1 MSRKKN
7 KNQDDNLTARLMI
20 RLSNKDMRNF
30 ENLAEKECLDRS
42 NLARRIIL
50 LYLRQELSN

>member
-1 MSRKKN
+1 MPKQKN
-7 KNQDDNLTARLMI
+7 PNPEKNLTSKLMI
-20 RLSNKDMRNF
+20 RLTEKDMRNF

>member
-1 MSRKKN
+1 MSRGKN
-7 KNQDDNLTARLMI
+7 KNEEENLTARLMI

-50 LYLRQELSN
+50 LYLRQEMSN